1 MPSYAFYLSEYMGDV
16 VDEESFSRLAA
27 RADEQLRRYERIYT
41 VTEPEEGARD
51 MATCAMVDALS
62 AIETMLS
69 GDGGAVSS
77 ASIGSVSVSYGSP
90 TSLGVDLS
98 EKGQERQLYKA
109 VSRYLDI
116 YRGVPC

>member
-16 VDEESFSRLAA
+16 VDEGSFSRLAA

-51 MATCAMVDALS
+51 MAICAMVDALA

-77 ASIGSVSVSYGSP
+77 DSVGSVSVSYGAR

-109 VSRYLDI
+109 ASRYLDI